1 MTAIQA
7 TGSSRS
13 GVSGPRARLQTSR
26 AYLLILPTALLY
38 TVLLI
43 GPLLIL
49 LIESLRPYVDG
60 RVGGLSNGWTL
71 ANYAELMHIQYLEYF
86 GNTVLLSLAACV
98 TGMLLAY
105 PVAHQIAR
113 TRSRAIRRFWVNLL
127 VSSLFLDTLIRCY
140 ALVLFFG
147 PTGVVLP
154 FLHFYFGVLG
164 NNSLLLQFQVVVGLV
179 YIVIPISALTL
190 VGPIENINPRLSEAA
205 LTLGASYWK
214 STLVTDVA
222 LSMPAVWSS
231 FLITFTICITTFIV
245 PLLLGNGFVIFMAG
259 LIYERFSESADYPSG
274 AALSILVL
282 VLSMALVYLTSRI
295 ARFFFRSQS

>member
-1 MTAIQA
+1 VTTIQA
-7 TGSSRS
+7 ARPLRF
-13 GVSGPRARLQTSR
+13 GVPGARARLQISWVS
-26 AYLLILPTALLY
+26 LLILPTALLY
-38 TVLLI
+38 AVLLI

-60 RVGGLSNGWTL
+60 RIGGLSTGWTL
-71 ANYAELMHIQYLEYF
+71 ANYAELMHIQYLNYF
-86 GNTVLLSLAACV
+86 LNTLVLSLTACV

-113 TRSRAIRRFWVNLL
+113 TRSRTIRRLWINLL
-127 VSSLFLDTLIRCY
+127 VSSLFLDTLVRCY

-147 PTGVVLP
+147 QTGLVLP
-154 FLHFYFGVLG
+154 FLHSYFGVLD
-164 NNSLLLQFQVVVGLV
+164 NNSFLLKTQVVAGLL

-205 LTLGASYWK
+205 STLGASYWK
-214 STLVTDVA
+214 SVLVTDVA

-245 PLLLGNGFVIFMAG
+245 PLLLGNGFVIFIAG

-282 VLSMALVYLTSRI
+282 VLSLSLVYSASRI
-295 ARFFFRSQS
+295 ARFLFRSQS